1 MVLLKAGVKTGYF
14 KVAVVVKGGQLRV
27 SVDGQ
32 EKLVRDLSNWKFSNY
47 FKAGLYPQATQ
58 GTAQVFFRSLKAE

>member
-1 MVLLKAGVKTGYF
+1 
-14 KVAVVVKGGQLRV
+14 VVKSGQLRI

-32 EKLVRDLSNWKFSNY
+32 EKLVRDLSYWKFSNY

-58 GTAQVFFRSLKAE
+58 GTAQVFFRNLTAE

>member
-1 MVLLKAGVKTGYF
+1 VKS
-14 KVAVVVKGGQLRV
+14 GQLHI

-32 EKLVRDLSNWKFSNY
+32 EKLVRDLSYWKFSNY
-47 FKAGLYPQATQ
+47 FKAGLYPQATT